1 MKIKTLIRI
10 IGFSFLLFIGFVIL
24 SANLGWDFF
33 FFDWVKYLPLG
44 DKMAHFLLVGG
55 VSFFVNLLLEVKKV
69 KFVGVKFLLGSLVV
83 FIFITTEEFSQM
95 FLIRRNFDL
104 IDLTANYLGIFFF
117 GQLALLICEK
127 FQFLEKRVF

>member
-24 SANLGWDFF
+24 SANFGWEAF

-55 VSFFVNLLLEVKKV
+55 VAFFVNLLLEVKKI
-69 KFVGVKFLLGSLVV
+69 KLAGKEILLGSFVV
-83 FIFITTEEFSQM
+83 FVFITLEEFSQL

-104 IDLTANYLGIFFF
+104 IDMSANYLGILLF
-117 GQLALLICEK
+117 GQLALWICNK
-127 FQFLEKRVF
+127 FYFLERRIF